1 MFQDIG
7 SILQLLRFM
16 RKIKISRRGDIFG
29 ANKGSALCVGAH
41 GAGNNSQCDCVLELY
56 EK

>member
-16 RKIKISRRGDIFG
+16 RKIKISRRGDIVG
-29 ANKGSALCVGAH
+29 ANKGLALCVGAH
-41 GAGNNSQCDCVLELY
+41 GAGNNSQCDCVLEMY